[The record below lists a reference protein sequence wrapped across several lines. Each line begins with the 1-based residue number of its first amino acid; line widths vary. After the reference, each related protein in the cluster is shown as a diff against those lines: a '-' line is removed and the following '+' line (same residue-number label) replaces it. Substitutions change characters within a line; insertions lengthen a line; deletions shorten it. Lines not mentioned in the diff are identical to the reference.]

1 MTWAWTWRSWSGC
14 RGSSIR
20 RRLHPAHQELRNGGR
35 HAAVLQLQPHLDGSF
50 NNANGGSGSAGGSSD
65 DNDGDAD
72 YKEGGEPQRGAVSQE
87 VPSIHSNS
95 HKKGVAGDAL
105 PGVATRTSCDLLHFI
120 RRRDKEGNMG
130 KPNLSIGLVE
140 LVGWV
145 LFDPGA
151 SPALP

>member
-1 MTWAWTWRSWSGC
+1 M
-14 RGSSIR
+14 
-20 RRLHPAHQELRNGGR
+20 
-35 HAAVLQLQPHLDGSF
+35 
-50 NNANGGSGSAGGSSD
+50 
-65 DNDGDAD
+65 
-72 YKEGGEPQRGAVSQE
+72 
-87 VPSIHSNS
+87 PSIHSNS

-105 PGVATRTSCDLLHFI
+105 SGVATRTSCDLLHFI
-120 RRRDKEGNMG
+120 RRQDKEGNMG